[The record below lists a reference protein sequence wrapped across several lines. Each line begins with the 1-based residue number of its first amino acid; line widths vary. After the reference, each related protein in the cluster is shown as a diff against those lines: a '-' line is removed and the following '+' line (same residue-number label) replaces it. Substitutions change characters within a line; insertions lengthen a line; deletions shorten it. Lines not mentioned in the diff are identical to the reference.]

1 MIQMKKYIYLLTIA
15 ALAAFGCTPEG
26 PVEDANKEYPGNK
39 TKVTLEDVIP
49 ATGGSVLAIVKSEV
63 PFTVSTPESAEW
75 LTVDEITDAEVEV
88 EVETEVDG
96 VPVLDVVMEPRKII
110 TFTATANNSAEMRY
124 ASVALID
131 SEKNIAITRFDVYQ
145 DGREIVKKDFAVS
158 TTEINVEPEATTA
171 TFKVTGDVVWSAK
184 SSNEAFVVTPASGEG
199 EADVTVTFPANT
211 TPDEVVAEIVVDT
224 QDPGARPN
232 SYLVKITQAGAK
244 LAFDVST
251 TEIAV
256 EPQATTATFQVSGEV
271 AWTITSSNPNY
282 VVSPAAGEGDAD
294 VTVTFP
300 ANTTAEAIVAELT
313 VATEN
318 TGAKPQSHTIVLTHA
333 TEYKVFNVTASQT
346 SFKLGE
352 DRATIVIESEVDWT
366 LTSTNEMIYLIDPA
380 DDLGKATVSGSGNAE
395 ILVLMPANFKL
406 EENKSTITASTE
418 YEKVAQNTYTFEFVQ
433 AAYTVPA
440 GQVLA
445 EWYFATEVKADL
457 EKTWNLPVA
466 GELAD
471 VEGFG
476 DVYVDAN
483 SQGSGKFQYWQ
494 VDKTPIIDKAHKRC
508 KRTITGTGEPM
519 ALPTYTGD
527 YALWTANSASPLA
540 AGTKVHIFFAV
551 RPNDAQ
557 CAKYWILEYLDG
569 GEWKAVADQVKTAT
583 TANGSIEYTHET
595 LWDELQINT
604 FVDAV
609 VTLTASTSTVQFRF
623 RCVDNTMCD
632 GTPWG
637 DTKVNGAWE
646 FRFAGYDSTSNEKKP
661 NYRVYKRPVIEV
673 VQ

>member
-26 PVEDANKEYPGNK
+26 PVEDANKEYVGNK
-39 TKVTLEDVIP
+39 AKVTLEDVIP
-49 ATGGSVLAIVKSEV
+49 ATGGVAQAIVKSEV
-63 PFTVSTPESAEW
+63 PFTVSVPKAATW
-75 LTVDEITDAEVEV
+75 LTVDEITDIEVE
-88 EVETEVDG
+88 EDVETVVDG
-96 VPVLDVVMEPRKII
+96 VPVLDVVMSPRKVI
-110 TFTATANNSAEMRY
+110 TFVAGANNSAEKRF
-124 ASVALID
+124 ASVALVD
-131 SEKNIAITRFDVYQ
+131 SEKNIVITRFDVTQEGNYVPVE
-145 DGREIVKKDFAVS
+145 RKDFGVS
-158 TTEINVEPEATTA
+158 TTAIDVEADVTTA
-171 TFKVTGDVVWSAK
+171 TFKVTGEVAWTVT
-184 SSNEAFVVTPASGEG
+184 SSNEAFVVSPASGEG
-199 EADVTVTFPANT
+199 EADVTVTFPANET
-211 TPDEVVAEIVVDT
+211 AEAVVAEI
-224 QDPGARPN
+224 
-232 SYLVKITQAGAK
+232 
-244 LAFDVST
+244 
-251 TEIAV
+251 
-256 EPQATTATFQVSGEV
+256 
-271 AWTITSSNPNY
+271 
-282 VVSPAAGEGDAD
+282 
-294 VTVTFP
+294 
-300 ANTTAEAIVAELT
+300 T
-313 VATEN
+313 VATEDP
-318 TGAKPQSHTIVLTHA
+318 GAKPKAQTVVITQASA
-333 TEYKVFNVTASQT
+333 TKSFTATVAKT

-352 DRATIVIESEVDWT
+352 DRTVITVESDVEWT
-366 LTSTNEMIYLIDPA
+366 MTSTNDMIYLIDPA
-380 DDLGKATVSGSGNAE
+380 DEQGKAAITCTGNAE
-395 ILVLMPANFKL
+395 VLVLMPANFKL
-406 EENKSTITASTE
+406 EENKSTITVSTE
-418 YEKVAQNTYTFEFVQ
+418 STLVQQNTYTFEITQ
-433 AAYTVPA
+433 EAYTVPA

-457 EKTWNLPVA
+457 EKTWNLPV
-466 GELAD
+466 GGDLAD

-519 ALPTYTGD
+519 ALPAYTGD
-527 YALWTANSASPLA
+527 YALWTANPASPLA

-551 RPNDAQ
+551 RPNDPQ
-557 CAKYWILEYLDG
+557 CMKYWILEYLDG
-569 GEWKAVADQVKTAT
+569 DTWKAVADQVKTAT
-583 TANGSIEYTHET
+583 TANGSVEYTHEI

-609 VTLTASTSTVQFRF
+609 VTLSASTPVVQFRF